1 MDDTFTMRLILLL
14 TLFLPA
20 AAQAGL
26 IVTRA
31 EPSVIRMGLGFD
43 GATVTVIGAVTQEV
57 QPDSSISPEIVVV
70 LTGPPHSPVLAK
82 MERTWGIWAASPQQR
97 INFLPS
103 YYAIATSRSPTLE
116 FLRHSRLP
124 ARIRL
129 QDKLAYANRPRIS
142 EDRIS
147 ALTSL
152 MQSKGTYAELP
163 GAVTVLDDTLF
174 MAQFALPAGI
184 SPGPLQV
191 ESFLISGGKVIA
203 ADNTALVA
211 VTAALPGR
219 ILNFLLE
226 NAVLY
231 ATALIAAT
239 ILITWA
245 ISAVLTRLFP

>member
-1 MDDTFTMRLILLL
+1 MRLVLLL
-14 TLFLPA
+14 YLLSPLPA
-20 AAQAGL
+20 DAGS

-43 GATVTVIGAVTQEV
+43 GATVTVIGAISQET
-57 QPDSSISPEIVVV
+57 QPDGAEGPEVVVV

-82 MERTWGIWAASPQQR
+82 MERNWGIWASSPQLR
-97 INFLPS
+97 INYLPS
-103 YYAIATSRSPTLE
+103 FYAIATSSSETLE
-116 FLRHSRLP
+116 FLRHSREP

-129 QDKLAYANRPRIS
+129 QDKLSYANRQQIP
-142 EDRIS
+142 EDQFS

-163 GAVTVLDDTLF
+163 GAVTVVNGTLF

-184 SPGPLQV
+184 SPGALRV
-191 ESFLISGGKVIA
+191 ESFLVGGGKVIA

-211 VTAALPGR
+211 VTAALPRR

-226 NAVLY
+226 NAALY
-231 ATALIAAT
+231 ATVLIAGT
-239 ILITWA
+239 VLITWA
-245 ISAVLTRLFP
+245 ISAVIARLSP